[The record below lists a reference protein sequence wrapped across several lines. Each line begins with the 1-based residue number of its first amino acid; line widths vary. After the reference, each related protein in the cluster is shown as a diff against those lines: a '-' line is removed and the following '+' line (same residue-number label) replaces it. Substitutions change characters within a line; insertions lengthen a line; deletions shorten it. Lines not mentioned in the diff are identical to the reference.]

1 MPKSDITVFITQLKF
16 AKVPQKTCSAA
27 VAAGSGATVQVGS
40 PQKPLKVAGLEKST
54 AYEQMLSIFCDVAT
68 NIQSVASSA
77 GPQTSISLQ
86 TPRSK
91 GKKSHLDTS
100 AQQSVGASATEGCM
114 MNSVL
119 TNTMSVSTP
128 QTLTGSRKGISEGEA
143 SLEMQEIM
151 AVRNLVTL
159 QRHLKGNDI
168 LLEVCTSLQSLKK
181 FESGG
186 FCGNIGGKDPAW
198 PTGVGEALP
207 VVARLQQVAADV
219 SIVWRIFSLP
229 IYEPLTKNRLKTI
242 VCMATSCLNAAISV
256 TLATSIISVST
267 STPVK
272 GASVVKDEEMDGYA
286 ASVVQKSLDI
296 FNWVSQ
302 ALQKSSK
309 AGGPILQNYHL
320 MGAWSLLKG
329 LQSLLFLN
337 LTISTEKVKEGGHK
351 TGKSQGDSSGVTLSR
366 TKEPKDAK
374 DQKDKESKEAK
385 ESKDG
390 TLQSSQ
396 LKPPASSKMQITFG
410 PLYVALAN
418 QALRLLVGL
427 IKDLELETLASANE
441 LEQEEIGEEVKL
453 FEEYTALQRTRKLT
467 RAICLS
473 NLFHFL
479 ISQFFRKGLTCS
491 KSSQQ
496 KSDRIPSA
504 STTTTAAAVTNLDVP
519 VTATTGEEKVEG
531 ADQEHGS
538 VDAESTSSD
547 SNTFYEEDFSSS
559 QEDISYEEE
568 DSEPILGQ
576 WFEETLSLQDALSDS
591 HDHSYTPNPEDGI
604 ASSIKSS
611 KHPRRHS
618 NTESTVLV
626 PDRKEPEAYVKLATD
641 ILSFTIQH
649 FVESSCSELVQY
661 FSSRLTEDHV
671 NQLANL
677 VKELDAE
684 FGPSPPSPVFEG
696 FSKSLACFIHLLINK
711 GLLSDSLQMIF
722 LEQLGLNVSSKLS
735 SSPSATGDS
744 WPLQVQPRALSILAE
759 VFLKKQQGDLGAT
772 IGDASSGTST
782 SGTPKKALSWSAL
795 VLNAWHKFIR
805 SLTLAITS
813 QPSGCGEFI
822 ETEDV
827 NAEHIQLLLFLFHN
841 LTLMEKKALWIHICS
856 CVIKVHNSIKDR

>member
-1 MPKSDITVFITQLKF
+1 M
-16 AKVPQKTCSAA
+16 PQKACSD
-27 VAAGSGATVQVGS
+27 AAGSGAAAQVGS

-68 NIQSVASSA
+68 SIQSLASSA
-77 GPQTSISLQ
+77 TPATNISLQ

-100 AQQSVGASATEGCM
+100 AQQSVGASATEGM
-114 MNSVL
+114 LNSVL
-119 TNTMSVSTP
+119 TNTMSASTP

-143 SLEMQEIM
+143 LEMQEIM
-151 AVRNLVTL
+151 AARNLVTL

-168 LLEVCTSLQSLKK
+168 LLEVCTYLQSLKK

-186 FCGNIGGKDPAW
+186 FCGNISGKDPAW

-229 IYEPLTKNRLKTI
+229 IYEPLTKNRLKTV
-242 VCMATSCLNAAISV
+242 VCMAMSCLNAAISV

-272 GASVVKDEEMDGYA
+272 GASMVKDEEMDGYA

-337 LTISTEKVKEGGHK
+337 LTISTEKVKEGAHK
-351 TGKSQGDSSGVTLSR
+351 TGKSQGDPSGVIPSR
-366 TKEPKDAK
+366 TKDSKDTK
-374 DQKDKESKEAK
+374 DQKDKESKEGK

-390 TLQSSQ
+390 ALQSSQ
-396 LKPPASSKMQITFG
+396 LKPPVSSKMQITFG

-427 IKDLELETLASANE
+427 IKDLELETLSSATE
-441 LEQEEIGEEVKL
+441 VEQEEIGEDVKL

-467 RAICLS
+467 KAICLS

-519 VTATTGEEKVEG
+519 VTATSGEDKVEG

-641 ILSFTIQH
+641 ILNFTIQH
-649 FVESSCSELVQY
+649 FVESSCTELVQY

-684 FGPSPPSPVFEG
+684 FGPSPPSPIFEG
-696 FSKSLACFIHLLINK
+696 FSKSLACFVHLLINK

-735 SSPSATGDS
+735 SSPSPTGDS

-759 VFLKKQQGDLGAT
+759 VFLKKQQGDLGTNAMT
-772 IGDASSGTST
+772 GDTSNGTLT
-782 SGTPKKALSWSAL
+782 FGTPKKALSWSAL

-813 QPSGCGEFI
+813 QPSGCGEFV

-841 LTLMEKKALWIHICS
+841 LTLMEKKALWIHLCS
-856 CVIKVHNSIKDR
+856 CIIKVHNSIKDR